1 MHRKVTENHLSE
13 IFAMYGIVRKIELKE
28 YRGGNFHRRATN
40 DGIVLFSDET
50 CAKNA
55 LVLMNDGLVDGKSLR
70 IRLEKHIIKNHD
82 GTTCPRKL
90 SFSKEI
96 SS

>member
-70 IRLEKHIIKNHD
+70 IRLEKRIKNHD
-82 GTTCPRKL
+82 GTICPPEL
-90 SFSKEI
+90 SFSEEI
-96 SS
+96 PS